1 MAQLQALLL
10 CDLVVTTPEGK
21 VQLQGLFDVINT
33 FQLPTRHGQ
42 MWVFFRF
49 LLKDGEG
56 VDEGE
61 IRTLRLFLQRPG
73 GETDSLPQMEVK
85 VGKHG
90 TVQGYV
96 QLQGLP
102 LQHKGEHRLE
112 LFYGD
117 TKVGSCRFFVRMS
130 APGESHP
137 QPASGSVTVH

>member
-33 FQLPTRHGQ
+33 FQLPTRHGR

-49 LLKDGEG
+49 LLEDGEG
-56 VDEGE
+56 ADEDQT
-61 IRTLRLFLQRPG
+61 RTLRLLLQRPG
-73 GETDSLPQMEVK
+73 GETDSLPNMEVK
-85 VGKHG
+85 VGHHG

-102 LQHKGEHRLE
+102 LKQEGEHRLE
-112 LFYGD
+112 LYYGD
-117 TKVGSCRFFVRMS
+117 TKVGSCRFFVRMT
-130 APGESHP
+130 APKESQP